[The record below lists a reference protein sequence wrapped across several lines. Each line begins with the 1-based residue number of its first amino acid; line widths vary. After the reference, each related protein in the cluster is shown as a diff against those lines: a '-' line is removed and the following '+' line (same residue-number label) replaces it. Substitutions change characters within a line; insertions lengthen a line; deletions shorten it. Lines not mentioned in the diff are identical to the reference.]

1 MIWRAKIGN
10 FEVITDRW
18 INKVPCNTEIDLG
31 SKKNYFS
38 AHLYHIYFRFF
49 PDQFEYKGSLQ
60 RTNRKIF
67 CSYTHSLLIKV
78 SSVHDRV
85 KACRHEMVRMFLLQ
99 LRKSRFA
106 PVCFL
111 AATLSTAGLLTVQID
126 QVLSIN
132 HVIIDVIG
140 PTLMTNVWFLWAR
153 YSLLTSPSN
162 TTSLQVQTLTDWFF
176 YWVDHRASYKHSL

>member
-78 SSVHDRV
+78 SSVPDRV

-153 YSLLTSPSN
+153 YSLWPVLPIQQACKFK
-162 TTSLQVQTLTDWFF
+162 LWLTDSFTE
-176 YWVDHRASYKHSL
+176 